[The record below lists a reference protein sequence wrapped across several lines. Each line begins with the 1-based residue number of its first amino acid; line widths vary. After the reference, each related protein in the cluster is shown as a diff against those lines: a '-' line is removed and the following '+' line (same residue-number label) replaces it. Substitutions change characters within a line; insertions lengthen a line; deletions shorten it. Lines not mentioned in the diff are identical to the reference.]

1 MNKSQLFAVLML
13 VTLGLIIASIV
24 IFDSNASIEMQ
35 QCGGCHNPE
44 YTQRMAGTTTW
55 PAVFNA
61 IVPEHRGERAKPC
74 SEGYVRGCTKS
85 GCHDGLTYEGP
96 THGSKQLHKDMTAS
110 ECTRCHVMGTEPMY
124 AECTMCHGDYKHAN
138 PVEGNCMDC
147 HPGHTTDTSAG
158 CSDCH
163 AKEYAELEEF
173 GGKHAAKDTGY
184 DARRY
189 RLSPTTYSYEPPLI
203 GEGCYSCHKEHGES
217 LNCLDCHTMEHGY
230 ELADCLT
237 CHNPHAP
244 RTIRFGA
251 IVTSEQCMLCHKDT
265 KQEFVAHPTMHA
277 KLNCTDCH
285 IEHAGARACTDCHA
299 EAHKDIVVDVDCMTC
314 HKRGH
319 APV

>member
-217 LNCLDCHTMEHGY
+217 LSWLFGLPCKGVCRARGIRWKARSKGYQLRCLAPPAEPDNIQLRTAADRRGMLFMSQGTWRIP
-230 ELADCLT
+230 ELSGLPYNGT
-237 CHNPHAP
+237 W
-244 RTIRFGA
+244 I
-251 IVTSEQCMLCHKDT
+251 
-265 KQEFVAHPTMHA
+265 
-277 KLNCTDCH
+277 
-285 IEHAGARACTDCHA
+285 
-299 EAHKDIVVDVDCMTC
+299 
-314 HKRGH
+314 
-319 APV
+319 